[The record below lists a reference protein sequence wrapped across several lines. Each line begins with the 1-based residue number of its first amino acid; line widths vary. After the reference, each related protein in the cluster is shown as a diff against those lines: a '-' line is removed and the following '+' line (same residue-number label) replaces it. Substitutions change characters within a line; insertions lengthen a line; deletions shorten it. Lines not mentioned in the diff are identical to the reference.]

1 MSRDFCFGSE
11 RTKNRVRAGKD
22 PYVFEFLDLPD
33 HNYRECYYDFYLSYR
48 NTAMADPLTASVL
61 VGLAVQKFV
70 ESGAGELAKKFTTEA
85 IAKIPE
91 LWQQIKN
98 KLQGR
103 SPKVD
108 EALMKLESG
117 DRSAI
122 ETITKNLDVA
132 LDDDETFAALLQK
145 LAQEINAGQIIQVGL
160 DGITANRV
168 AADIVQNAKGDRV
181 EQIGARDV
189 NAAGDAVF
197 KVKQTID

>member
-1 MSRDFCFGSE
+1 M
-11 RTKNRVRAGKD
+11 T
-22 PYVFEFLDLPD
+22 
-33 HNYRECYYDFYLSYR
+33 
-48 NTAMADPLTASVL
+48 DPLTASAL
-61 VGLAVQKFV
+61 VDLAVKTLV
-70 ESGAGELAKKFTTEA
+70 TSSAGELAKKFTTEA

-103 SPKVD
+103 SAKVD
-108 EALMKLESG
+108 EALVKLEAG
-117 DRSAI
+117 DRSGI
-122 ETITKNLDVA
+122 DTVTKNLDVV
-132 LDDDETFAALLQK
+132 LDEDESFAALLQK
-145 LAQEINAGQIIQVGL
+145 LAQEINAGQILQVGL

-181 EQIGARDV
+181 EQIGARNV

>member
-1 MSRDFCFGSE
+1 MIACSYHPLQ
-11 RTKNRVRAGKD
+11 NRFSLQWVSCLVG
-22 PYVFEFLDLPD
+22 
-33 HNYRECYYDFYLSYR
+33 YLSEVDLLIEGVIIACIQVI
-48 NTAMADPLTASVL
+48 NTAMSDPLTLTTSAL
-61 VGLAVQKFV
+61 VTLAIQKFV

-103 SPKVD
+103 SAKVD
-108 EALMKLESG
+108 EALVKLESG

-122 ETITKNLDVA
+122 DTVTKNLDVV
-132 LDDDETFAALLQK
+132 LDEDATFAVLLQK
-145 LAQEINAGQIIQVGL
+145 LAQEINAGQILQVGL

-168 AADIVQNAKGDRV
+168 AADIVQDAKGDRV

-197 KVKQTID
+197 RVKQTID

>member
-1 MSRDFCFGSE
+1 M
-11 RTKNRVRAGKD
+11 T
-22 PYVFEFLDLPD
+22 D
-33 HNYRECYYDFYLSYR
+33 H
-48 NTAMADPLTASVL
+48 LTASEL
-61 VGLAVQKFV
+61 VDLAVKTLV
-70 ESGAGELAKKFTTEA
+70 TSSAGELAKKFTTEA

-103 SPKVD
+103 SAKVD
-108 EALMKLESG
+108 EALVKLEAG
-117 DRSAI
+117 DRTAI
-122 ETITKNLDVA
+122 DTVTKNLDVV
-132 LDDDETFAALLQK
+132 LDEDETFAALLQK
-145 LAQEINAGQIIQVGL
+145 LAQEINAGQILQVGL

-181 EQIGARDV
+181 EQIGARNV

>member
-1 MSRDFCFGSE
+1 MS
-11 RTKNRVRAGKD
+11 
-22 PYVFEFLDLPD
+22 
-33 HNYRECYYDFYLSYR
+33 
-48 NTAMADPLTASVL
+48 DPLTAGVL

-70 ESGAGELAKKFTTEA
+70 ESSAGELAKKFTTEA

-98 KLQGR
+98 KLKGK
-103 SPKVD
+103 SAKVD
-108 EALMKLESG
+108 EALVKLESG
-117 DRSAI
+117 DRTAI

-145 LAQEINAGQIIQVGL
+145 LAQEINAGQVTQVGL

-168 AADIVQNAKGDRV
+168 AADIDQNAKGDRS

-189 NAAGDAVF
+189 KATGDAVF
-197 KVKQTID
+197 KVKQNID

>member
-1 MSRDFCFGSE
+1 MAMS
-11 RTKNRVRAGKD
+11 
-22 PYVFEFLDLPD
+22 
-33 HNYRECYYDFYLSYR
+33 
-48 NTAMADPLTASVL
+48 DPLTASVL

-108 EALMKLESG
+108 EALRNLESG

-122 ETITKNLDVA
+122 DTVTKNLDVV
-132 LDDDETFAALLQK
+132 LDDEPEFANELKL
-145 LAQEINAGQIIQVGL
+145 LAQTIQAGKIQ
-160 DGITANRV
+160 DNSTMTQNNS
-168 AADIVQNAKGDRV
+168 DNAKGWQTKV
-181 EQIGARDV
+181 EGGTAYIGEI
-189 NAAGDAVF
+189 NIQHG
-197 KVKQTID
+197 QTPNS